1 MSNYDN
7 NFLHDKLVD
16 EIAAYETKHAA
27 LAAQIRLNLSQSD
40 YQREIEVDASFD
52 AECNTAIS
60 SAFYGE
66 CGEEVVK
73 VLHGFAQKWLDNHAA
88 ELATQGLQ
96 GMQD

>member
-1 MSNYDN
+1 MTAYDQWRS
-7 NFLHDKLVD
+7 HDQLAD
-16 EIAAYETKHAA
+16 QQAAYEAKHAA

-66 CGEEVVK
+66 DAGAVVA
-73 VLHGFAQKWLDNHAA
+73 VLHGFAQKWLDRHAA
-88 ELATQGLQ
+88 ELATQRLQ
-96 GMQD
+96 GVQE

>member
-7 NFLHDKLVD
+7 NFLHDKLAD
-16 EIAAYETKHAA
+16 EIAAYEAKHAA
-27 LAAQIRLNLSQSD
+27 LAAQIRLNLPQSD
-40 YQREIEVDASFD
+40 YQKEIEVDASFD

-88 ELATQGLQ
+88 ELATQKLQ
-96 GMQD
+96 GVQE